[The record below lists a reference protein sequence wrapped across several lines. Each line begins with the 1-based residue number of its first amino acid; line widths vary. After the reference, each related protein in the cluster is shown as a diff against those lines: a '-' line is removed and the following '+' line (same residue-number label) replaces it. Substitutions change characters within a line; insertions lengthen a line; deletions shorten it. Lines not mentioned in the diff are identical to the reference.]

1 MIRLSV
7 MAMTRR
13 GGEEGVC
20 AFPLSEWL
28 SGGPWETARPIRTGL
43 VMCSGGRVGEST
55 VSLEEEVGVNKGAG
69 EPDGTDSRP
78 KEKINR
84 LRNKINNYLP
94 EGRCVERRGTLAN
107 PSV

>member
-1 MIRLSV
+1 MLTVWHIRITAGRGQQSPMIRLSV

-43 VMCSGGRVGEST
+43 VMCSGGRVGGST
-55 VSLEEEVGVNKGAG
+55 VSLAEEAGVN
-69 EPDGTDSRP
+69 
-78 KEKINR
+78 
-84 LRNKINNYLP
+84 
-94 EGRCVERRGTLAN
+94 
-107 PSV
+107 